1 MNNKWRNSR
10 CDSLGYV
17 QWGYG
22 SSQMREQAAVDLYQE
37 WERAN
42 RSKAE
47 PKQAKQAEPKQA
59 KQAEPKPDRRIILAL
74 G

>member
-1 MNNKWRNSR
+1 MNNKWSNRYDR
-10 CDSLGYV
+10 FGYV
-17 QWGYG
+17 QRGYDNG
-22 SSQMREQAAVDLYQE
+22 QLYEQAVDMYWE
-37 WERAN
+37 WEWEQAN

-47 PKQAKQAEPKQA
+47 P